1 MAEHEL
7 GKKDRLIDDLLMQQE
22 NYQGPQM
29 AKLAGG
35 RKGQMKIQSHLEINL
50 KRQVKDLQSE
60 VGLRKD
66 EIEGLKRN
74 IRATRQGELEIEV
87 KMYGE
92 ECVRLRR

>member
-7 GKKDRLIDDLLMQQE
+7 GKKDRLIDDLLMQQKTTKA
-22 NYQGPQM
+22 QSLLG
-29 AKLAGG
+29 A
-35 RKGQMKIQSHLEINL
+35 RKGQIKIASHLEINL